1 MERRDFLQ
9 LSTVG
14 VACALAGSARCTTG
28 PMRSGAAPAGEA
40 TMRDP
45 STLDTLAPAPTDD
58 AFWHTVR
65 GHYAPPPG
73 YLDLD
78 HANTAPTARPVFDAF
93 VERARRLSAAPAEG
107 FGTMW
112 KDELEAVARP
122 ALAAYLGT
130 QPRQLA
136 FVANTTTALNTVL
149 HGFAMRAG
157 DEILVTD
164 HEYPD
169 MVETVLQRSQRDGL
183 VVRTLRVPAVDEDR
197 LALVERVV
205 QAITPRTRLLLIS
218 HVSAWSGEV
227 LPVAEVTAAARARGV
242 AVLVDAAQSV
252 GILDVDFAA
261 LGCDF
266 LGASL
271 HKGLGAPLPTGVLV
285 MRPERMRDVAPLHP
299 PSWLDPKY
307 PMDQYEW
314 SGTFNMAGLAT
325 ATDALAF
332 QRALGAER
340 KRARLRR
347 LGDYWQDR
355 LQALPGVT
363 VLTPRDPGRSFGPAA
378 FAVDGLPSKALARQ
392 LRERHAILVQD
403 KAGRH
408 SPFANA
414 IRVSPGA
421 HATLEELDRLVA
433 AVGEEIRAAKARG
446 V

>member
-9 LSTVG
+9 LSTAG
-14 VACALAGSARCTTG
+14 LAGALAASSGCSTG
-28 PMRSGAAPAGEA
+28 ASRPGDAPAVDALPRGTPALEA
-40 TMRDP
+40 LSSAP
-45 STLDTLAPAPTDD
+45 SDD
-58 AFWHTVR
+58 AFWDAVR

-93 VERARRLSAAPAEG
+93 VERARRLSAGPAEG

-130 QPRQLA
+130 KPRHLA
-136 FVANTTTALNTVL
+136 FMANTTTALNTVL

-169 MVETVLQRSQRDGL
+169 MVETVHQRSRRDGL
-183 VVRTLRVPAVDEDR
+183 SVRTVRVPAPGEDR
-197 LALVERVV
+197 LALVDRVV
-205 QAITPRTRLLLIS
+205 QSITPRTRLLLIS

-252 GILDVDFAA
+252 GLLDVDFEA

-285 MRPERMRDVAPLHP
+285 MRPERMRQVDPLHP
-299 PSWLDPKY
+299 PSWLDAKY

-332 QRALGAER
+332 QRVLGADR

-347 LGDYWQDR
+347 LGNHWQDR
-355 LQALPGVT
+355 MQALPGVT
-363 VLTPRDPGRSFGPAA
+363 VLTPRDPARSFGTGA
-378 FAVDGLPSKALARQ
+378 FAVAGLPSQALAKR
-392 LRERHAILVQD
+392 LRDRHAILVQD
-403 KAGRH
+403 KSGRH

-421 HATLEELDRLVA
+421 HATFEELDRLVA
-433 AVGEEIRAAKARG
+433 AVGEEIRAANLRG
-446 V
+446 A

>member
-1 MERRDFLQ
+1 MQMERRDFLQ
-9 LSTVG
+9 LSAVG
-14 VACALAGSARCTTG
+14 MAGALAGSAGCSAG
-28 PMRSGAAPAGEA
+28 PVRTVAAGPTPGGTDIDA
-40 TMRDP
+40 
-45 STLDTLAPAPTDD
+45 LASAPTDD

-93 VERARRLSAAPAEG
+93 VDRARRLSAAPAEG

-112 KDELEAVARP
+112 KDELEAVSRP

-130 QPRQLA
+130 QPAHLA
-136 FVANTTTALNTVL
+136 FMANTTTALNTVL

-157 DEILVTD
+157 DEIVVTD

-169 MVETVLQRSQRDGL
+169 MVETVLQRARRDGL
-183 VVRTLRVPAVDEDR
+183 VVRTVRVPSVDEDR
-197 LALVERVV
+197 LALVDRVER
-205 QAITPRTRLLLIS
+205 AITPRTRLLLIS
-218 HVSAWSGEV
+218 HVSAWSCEI
-227 LPVAEVTAAARARGV
+227 LPVAEVAAVARARGV

-266 LGASL
+266 LGSSM

-285 MRPERMRDVAPLHP
+285 MRPERIRDVAPLHP
-299 PSWLDPKY
+299 PSWLNPEY
-307 PMDQYEW
+307 PMDRYEW

-325 ATDALAF
+325 ITDALAF

-347 LGDYWQDR
+347 LGDHWQGR

-363 VLTPRDPGRSFGPAA
+363 VLTPRDPERSFGPAA
-378 FAVDGLPSKALARQ
+378 FAVAGLPSAALARQ

-403 KAGRH
+403 KSGRH

-421 HATLEELDRLVA
+421 HATIEELDRLVA
-433 AVGEEIRAAKARG
+433 AVEAAATAVRP
-446 V
+446 